1 MQNVKLATSVL
12 VLSVALG
19 ITAAAAAAAGSQAH
33 AAKGGTLNVD
43 LFTDTD
49 YTDPAL
55 DYYAPG
61 WELEYATALKLMNYA
76 DKTGPASSQIIPEAA
91 AGFPKISANGKVYD
105 FTVKAGFTKF
115 SNGESV
121 TPASFA
127 REINRLANPKLQS
140 PGQSF
145 ITDVVGVNDMLAGKA
160 TTASGVRV
168 KGNHL
173 VITLTHAAP
182 DFLARIAMP
191 FFAAVPSNIGNDP
204 NGALTP
210 ASAGPYYIASRTPGK
225 SILLKANPNYH
236 GPRPHNVAAIN
247 YTVGN
252 SQEAIRLR
260 VEQGASDYAADGVP
274 SPAYAELATRYG
286 INKSQFHVEPSLN
299 VRYVALN
306 TSRPLFKGNIPL
318 RKAVNYALDRH
329 ALLLQLGYLAGK
341 RDDTILPPAMPGYN
355 PYKVYPLSAPNLP
368 KAQALAKGHQGD
380 GTAVLYTCNNNACL
394 NRAQII
400 QFDLKQIGLSVDVRP
415 FPRGVQFGKE
425 GNRGEPFD
433 LADENWGADFVDP
446 SDFINVLLDGNNIHD
461 QNNSNFAYFNDP
473 HYNKLIQ
480 QAALMSGN
488 ARFINYGKLDKD
500 IIANAAPWAPL
511 SHANLRLFTSKRF
524 GCFTYNNIYGVDL
537 AAGCVK

>member
-1 MQNVKLATSVL
+1 LQNVRIATSVL

-33 AAKGGTLNVD
+33 VAKGGTLNVD

-115 SNGESV
+115 SDGEAV

-145 ITDVVGVNDMLAGKA
+145 ITDIVGVNDVLAGKA
-160 TTASGVRV
+160 ATASGVRV

-173 VITLTHAAP
+173 MITLTHAAP

-210 ASAGPYYIASRTPGK
+210 ASAGPFFVAARTPGK
-225 SILLKANPNYH
+225 SIVLKANPNYH

-274 SPAYAELATRYG
+274 SPAYADLATKYG
-286 INKSQFHVEPSLN
+286 INKSQFHVEPTLN

-355 PYKVYPLSAPNLP
+355 SYKVYPLSAPNLP
-368 KAQALAKGHQGD
+368 KAEALAKGHQGD

-400 QFDLKQIGLSVDVRP
+400 QFDLKQIGLDVDVRP

-480 QAALMSGN
+480 QAALISGT